1 MKKVSV
7 SLLLALV
14 AFIGFSFINNKS
26 EIVESEVVSK
36 EGEILWLSPEE
47 AELRNKTV
55 PKKIIM
61 DVYTDWCGYCKLM
74 DKNTFAN
81 KAVAAYI
88 NENFYPVKFNAESRE
103 EVTFAGHHFKN
114 SGRTH
119 EFATAL
125 QVSGYPSV
133 LFFDENLKLVVMSP
147 GYLDAKEMMK
157 HLKYM
162 AESHYKTTDYNTYM
176 SAK

>member
-1 MKKVSV
+1 MKKISV
-7 SLLLALV
+7 LLLLGLAII
-14 AFIGFSFINNKS
+14 IGFSFVPKKS
-26 EIVESEVVSK
+26 ENLDAESVSK
-36 EGEILWLSPEE
+36 EGEIQWLTPEE
-47 AELRNKTV
+47 AELKTKTV

-147 GYLDAKEMMK
+147 GYLDAKDMMK

-162 AESHYKTTDYNTYM
+162 AENHYKKTDYETYM
-176 SAK
+176 SGK